1 MLTDSVFESSNCQ
14 NQQGFRPGTRETE
27 QVLPSPRFK
36 SAKSRQFYSSGH
48 TVASALAVGQWHL
61 ALLGLL
67 QGLWQAAVHTEPRA
81 MAPEVQDDPACVADD
96 PARTVDHVL

>member
-67 QGLWQAAVHTEPRA
+67 QGLWQAAVHAEPRA
-81 MAPEVQDDPACVADD
+81 MAPEVQDEPACVADD